1 VTSSFEPWLVAARQK
16 FHRNPFA
23 RLVRHCVDRI
33 FHGGDGSEEDGVDFG
48 MGILLGLLALPGAFS
63 SLFLADKYGSLF
75 QVLRG
80 DLDFDPYAASLPD
93 EYFFIALSMSVT
105 AAVAVWKWDSLLP
118 DRRDYANLA
127 SLPIPSH
134 RFLIANLLALV
145 FLTGVLS
152 LDVNVASTALFPLVV
167 CGSHS
172 SFSYFAI
179 FLGAHLSCLVL
190 ASVFSFSAVLTSLG
204 VLISVLPFH
213 IFQKLSL
220 YIRCAIVALIL
231 AILSTSSAVPAKIHV
246 LSENFNGWL
255 KLLPPVWFAS
265 LNQSM
270 LGRANPAISNLG
282 ERAWIATG
290 VALIL
295 AIFAYGLGYRRCFTY
310 SAETI
315 AMLPAGEGVVARQFF
330 RVLNRVIF
338 RSPFERASF
347 RFTVKTLARG
357 ESQALVLGWFGGL
370 GIVIASQTLFT
381 AITSPLR
388 LSGSIPS
395 SDILSIPL
403 TLGYFLILGLR
414 CSFDVPVALRA
425 NWLFRLTVDR
435 DSQECVPLARKMIL
449 VFLLPPLLFCCL
461 PLYAHFW
468 GWKVGLAHTSVV
480 TVMCVLFAEF
490 LLVKFRKI
498 PFTCSLPNFKSH
510 SIVVILI
517 YVIGFFAFSIF
528 TATAEQWAFVDQ
540 IRLPV
545 FIPVAI
551 CVWLGLRYWR
561 HSLTYLDT
569 RIIFDETSPSAVE
582 TMDLGSGR

>member
-1 VTSSFEPWLVAARQK
+1 LISSFERRVVDVRQK
-16 FHRNPFA
+16 VYRNPFA
-23 RLVRHCVDRI
+23 RLVRHCADRI
-33 FHGGDGSEEDGVDFG
+33 SLGGDTSEEDGIDFG
-48 MGILLGLLALPGAFS
+48 MGILLGLLALPGVFT

-80 DLDFDPYAASLPD
+80 DRDFDPYAASLPD
-93 EYFFIALSMSVT
+93 EYFFITLSMAVT
-105 AAVAVWKWDSLLP
+105 SAVAVWKWDSLLP

-127 SLPIPSH
+127 PLPIPSH
-134 RFLIANLLALV
+134 RFLFANLFALL

-152 LDVNVASTALFPLVV
+152 LDVNAASTALFPLVV

-172 SFSYFAI
+172 SFGYFAK
-179 FLGAHLSCLVL
+179 FLCAHLACLVL
-190 ASVFSFSAVLTSLG
+190 ASVFSFLAVLTSLG
-204 VLISVLPFH
+204 VLISVLPFR
-213 IFQKLSL
+213 IFRKMSL
-220 YIRCAIVALIL
+220 YIRCAIVALL
-231 AILSTSSAVPAKIHV
+231 LGILSTSSAVPPKIHV
-246 LSENFNGWL
+246 LSGNSDSWL
-255 KLLPPVWFAS
+255 KLLPPVWFVS

-270 LGRANPAISNLG
+270 LGGANPSISTLG

-290 VALIL
+290 VVLIL

-315 AMLPAGEGVVARQFF
+315 AAPPGGEGVVARRFF
-330 RVLNRVIF
+330 RVLNRMVF

-347 RFTVKTLARG
+347 RFTVKALARG

-370 GIVIASQTLFT
+370 GIVIACQTLFG
-381 AITSPLR
+381 AITSPIR
-388 LSGSIPS
+388 STNNIPS
-395 SDILSIPL
+395 AEILSIPL

-435 DSQECVPLARKMIL
+435 ESPECVPFARKMIL
-449 VFLLPPLLFCCL
+449 VLLLPALAFCCL
-461 PLYAHFW
+461 PLYADFW
-468 GWKVGLAHTSVV
+468 GWKVGLVHTAVV

-498 PFTCSLPNFKSH
+498 PFTCSLPSFKSH
-510 SIVVILI
+510 SIVAILVYI
-517 YVIGFFAFSIF
+517 IGFFAFSMF
-528 TATAEQWAFVDQ
+528 TATAEQWAFVDL
-540 IRLPV
+540 IRFLV
-545 FIPVAI
+545 FIPVTI

-561 HSLTYLDT
+561 QSLTYLDT

>member
-1 VTSSFEPWLVAARQK
+1 VRQK
-16 FHRNPFA
+16 FRRSSFA
-23 RLVRHCVDRI
+23 RLVRHCADRV
-33 FHGGDGSEEDGVDFG
+33 FLGGDAAEEDGVDFG
-48 MGILLGLLALPGAFS
+48 VGILLGLLALPGVFT

-93 EYFFIALSMSVT
+93 EYFFIALSMAVT

-118 DRRDYANLA
+118 DSRDYTNLA
-127 SLPIPSH
+127 PLPIPGH
-134 RFLIANLLALV
+134 HFLIANLFAVLV
-145 FLTGVLS
+145 LTGVLS
-152 LDVNVASTALFPLVV
+152 LDVNAASTALFPLVV

-172 SFSYFAI
+172 SFGYFAT

-190 ASVFSFSAVLTSLG
+190 ASVFSFLAVLTSLG

-213 IFQKLSL
+213 IFRKLSL
-220 YIRCAIVALIL
+220 YVRCAIVAFLL
-231 AILSTSSAVPAKIHV
+231 AFLSTGSAVPAKIHA
-246 LSENFNGWL
+246 LTENSNGWL
-255 KLLPPVWFAS
+255 QLFPPVWFVS
-265 LNQSM
+265 LNQLM
-270 LGRANPAISNLG
+270 LGRANPAISALG

-290 VALIL
+290 VVLIL

-315 AMLPAGEGVVARQFF
+315 ARLPAGEGAVARRFF
-330 RVLNRVIF
+330 RILDRLVF

-347 RFTVKTLARG
+347 RFTVKALVRG

-370 GIVIASQTLFT
+370 GIVLACQTLFA

-388 LSGSIPS
+388 STDNIPPS
-395 SDILSIPL
+395 EILSIPL
-403 TLGYFLILGLR
+403 TLGYFLILGLH
-414 CSFDVPVALRA
+414 CSFDVPIALRA

-435 DSQECVPLARKMIL
+435 ESQACVPLARKMIF
-449 VFLLPPLLFCCL
+449 VFLFPALLFFCL
-461 PLYAHFW
+461 PLYARFW
-468 GWKVGLAHTSVV
+468 GWKVGLVHTAVV

-490 LLVKFRKI
+490 LLAKFRKI

-517 YVIGFFAFSIF
+517 YIIGFFAFSIF
-528 TATAEQWAFVDQ
+528 TATAERWAFVDQ
-540 IRLPV
+540 IRFLV

-551 CVWLGLRYWR
+551 CIWLGLRYWR
-561 HSLTYLDT
+561 HGLTYLDA

>member
-1 VTSSFEPWLVAARQK
+1 ML
-16 FHRNPFA
+16 
-23 RLVRHCVDRI
+23 L
-33 FHGGDGSEEDGVDFG
+33 GGDSSGEDGVDFG
-48 MGILLGLLALPGAFS
+48 VGILLGLLALPGVFT

-80 DLDFDPYAASLPD
+80 DVDFDPYAASLPD
-93 EYFFIALSMSVT
+93 EYFFIALSMVVT
-105 AAVAVWKWDSLLP
+105 ASVAVWKWDSLLP

-127 SLPIPSH
+127 PLPIPSH

-145 FLTGVLS
+145 FLAAVLS
-152 LDVNVASTALFPLVV
+152 LDVNAASTVLFPLVV

-172 SFSYFAI
+172 SFGYFAT
-179 FLGAHLSCLVL
+179 FLSAHLSCLVL
-190 ASVFSFSAVLTSLG
+190 ASVFSFLGVLTSLG
-204 VLISVLPFH
+204 ILISILPFH
-213 IFQKLSL
+213 IFRKCSL
-220 YIRCAIVALIL
+220 YIRCAIIALL
-231 AILSTSSAVPAKIHV
+231 LTILSTSSAVPPKIH
-246 LSENFNGWL
+246 LLWENPSGWL
-255 KLLPPVWFAS
+255 RLFPPVWFVC

-270 LGRANPAISNLG
+270 LGRANPAISTLG

-290 VALIL
+290 VLLIF

-315 AMLPAGEGVVARQFF
+315 AMLPAGEGTVARWFL
-330 RVLNRVIF
+330 RALDRIVF

-347 RFTVKTLARG
+347 RFTWKALVRG

-370 GIVIASQTLFT
+370 GIVLACQTLFT

-388 LSGSIPS
+388 STDVIPS
-395 SDILSIPL
+395 AEILSVPL
-403 TLGYFLILGLR
+403 TLSYFLILGLR

-435 DSQECVPLARKMIL
+435 ESQECVPLARKMIFA
-449 VFLLPPLLFCCL
+449 FLLPSLLFSCL
-461 PLYAHFW
+461 PLYVRFW
-468 GWKVGLAHTSVV
+468 GWKVGLIHTAVV
-480 TVMCVLFAEF
+480 TVMCILFAEL

-528 TATAEQWAFVDQ
+528 TATVEHWAFADQ
-540 IRLPV
+540 IRFLV
-545 FIPVAI
+545 FIPVVI
-551 CVWLGLRYWR
+551 CVWLVLRYSR
-561 HSLTYLDT
+561 QSLTYLDK
-569 RIIFDETSPSAVE
+569 RIIFEEISPSALE